1 MTIPSRAAK
10 KFPEG
15 LNHSAA
21 NIHIFQFVAP
31 GLFLHYTRNFNSL
44 GPIYSSTMTSQ
55 TTAGLESQIGPFSGP
70 YLDIGPDRDQVP
82 KSGLHRKH
90 CRLRATVSV
99 KK

>member
-1 MTIPSRAAK
+1 MTIPSRAVK
-10 KFPEG
+10 KFTERQ
-15 LNHSAA
+15 NHSAV

-31 GLFLHYTRNFNSL
+31 GLFLNYTGNFNSL

-70 YLDIGPDRDQVP
+70 YLDIGPDQDQVP

-90 CRLRATVSV
+90 CT
-99 KK
+99 